1 MSHREQ
7 QIAAI
12 VEEIR
17 ACQRCVLSRT
27 RELSVPGEGNLH
39 SEILFIGEGP
49 GANENRTGRPFV
61 GAAGKFLDELI
72 RAAGLERKDVYITN
86 VVKCRPPGNRDP
98 LPEELFQC
106 GGYLKR
112 QLEIIDPLV
121 VITLGR
127 VSMAN
132 YFPFKKISAI
142 HGKAHWIDGRM
153 VIPMFHPA
161 AALHQPALKDFI
173 LEDFRKIPGILEE
186 ARRRKFGEEEE
197 DIPEPPWFA
206 DEAAFPEPPAFAAF
220 AENSPEEKIQA
231 RPPRDEPPEPS
242 QLSLF

>member
-12 VEEIR
+12 IEEIR
-17 ACQRCVLSRT
+17 ACQRCVLART

-72 RAAGLERKDVYITN
+72 HAAGLERKDVYITN

-106 GGYLKR
+106 GEYLRR

-231 RPPRDEPPEPS
+231 GPPRDEPPEPS